1 MSQQITRP
9 VYNLGNAVLSGWI
22 YNFLKN
28 NPPRNDG
35 TITLYYKT
43 RNTSGQNNAS
53 ETVFVC
59 EPANG
64 PYRGI
69 ENRFMTNA
77 TYTTYTNDILTFIG
91 YRTPG
96 ATVNGQKIPALYNET
111 VTINSFPYEDNFI
124 QATAN
129 YIDEGTSFITEIP
142 FINYAVSA
150 SSGIYAGYKQLRINI
165 FNDKPGKQRIIQ
177 ITK

>member
-9 VYNLGNAVLSGWI
+9 VYNLGNPIMSGWI

-28 NPPRNDG
+28 NPPNYDD
-35 TITLYYKT
+35 TIRLYYKT
-43 RNTSGQNNAS
+43 RNTSDLNNAS
-53 ETVFVC
+53 ETIFVC
-59 EPANG
+59 DPEDG

-69 ENRFMTNA
+69 ENRFMTNE

-96 ATVNGQKIPALYNET
+96 DTINGTIIPALYNET
-111 VTINSFPYEDNFI
+111 LTINSLPYEDNFI
-124 QATAN
+124 QASAN
-129 YIDEGTSFITEIP
+129 YVDEGTSFITEVP
-142 FINYAVSA
+142 FVNYTVTA
-150 SSGIYAGYKQLRINI
+150 SSGIYAGYKNVKII
-165 FNDKPGKQRIIQ
+165 FFNDKPGRQRIVE

>member
-9 VYNLGNAVLSGWI
+9 VYNLGNPIMSAWI

-28 NPPRNDG
+28 NPQDG

-43 RNTSGQNNAS
+43 LNTDGGNNAS

-59 EPANG
+59 DPVDG

-77 TYTTYTNDILTFIG
+77 TYTTYTNDILSFIG

-96 ATVNGQKIPALYNET
+96 VTINGVQIPALYNET
-111 VTINSFPYEDNFI
+111 LTINSLPYEDNFI
-124 QATAN
+124 QASAN
-129 YIDEGTSFITEIP
+129 YVDEGTEFITEVP
-142 FINYAVSA
+142 FVNYTISA
-150 SSGIYAGYKQLRINI
+150 SSGIYAGYKNVKLIF
-165 FNDKPGKQRIIQ
+165 FNDRPGRQRIVQ

>member
-9 VYNLGNAVLSGWI
+9 VYNLGNPIMSAWI

-28 NPPRNDG
+28 NPPLTSD

-43 RNTSGQNNAS
+43 RNPSGGNNAA

-59 EPANG
+59 DPVDG

-69 ENRFMTNA
+69 ENRFMTEQ

-96 ATVNGQKIPALYNET
+96 DTINGITIPALYNET
-111 VTINSFPYEDNFI
+111 LTITSQPYDQNFI
-124 QATAN
+124 QAAAN
-129 YIDEGTSFITEIP
+129 YVDDGSTFITTVP
-142 FINYAVSA
+142 FVNYTVLAA
-150 SSGIYAGYKQLRINI
+150 SGIYAGYKNVKII
-165 FNDKPGKQRIIQ
+165 FFNDLPGRQRIVE